1 MNKKIFTLI
10 VVLIVML
17 LFKINVQAE
26 CTSEELQALKIE
38 ANNLQFQYELK
49 KNVDEIYTSK
59 EEYFVY
65 EIKVYNMTKNLFIY
79 GSNTNV
85 FEYSDV
91 NSNGFVSIGDYIP
104 GSDLDF
110 DIRSSNETKCFNT
123 SLVNKKVS
131 LPYYNEYSERK
142 ECENFKEYAICKTN
156 TNTSNITEEQFINEI
171 DKIKNK
177 EKSDQQNNQS
187 ENQKNNEQKVKK
199 NNNKTITA
207 VTIGVICL
215 TFILIVIMFF
225 IYRKRKKEKIKLV
238 GGI

>member
-1 MNKKIFTLI
+1 MKKKVFTLI
-10 VVLIVML
+10 VVLITVL
-17 LFKINVQAE
+17 LFKANVQAE
-26 CTSEELQALKIE
+26 CTNEELQALKIE

-49 KNVDEIYTSK
+49 KNVDKFYTSK

-79 GSNTNV
+79 GSNINV

-91 NSNGFVSIGDYIP
+91 NSNGFVSIGSYAP

-142 ECENFKEYAICKTN
+142 ECENFKKYAICKAD
-156 TNTSNITEEQFINEI
+156 TNTSNITEEQFLNEI
-171 DKIKNK
+171 DKIKDK
-177 EKSDQQNNQS
+177 EKSDQQNNQN
-187 ENQKNNEQKVKK
+187 ENQTNSEQKEKK
-199 NNNKTITA
+199 NNNKTIT
-207 VTIGVICL
+207 VVIISVICL

-225 IYRKRKKEKIKLV
+225 IYKKRKKEKVKI